1 MRGDPADL
9 SARRSN
15 FVYDPGCLPG
25 GSSKLDTKLE
35 HVPLT
40 PDPSLREA
48 LRASG
53 PLLPPLVVFC
63 VARLLMVAAARSV
76 GVDGWTAAAWAR
88 FDSVHYLGIA
98 TTGYEYFSCDRLGG
112 PSWETCGN
120 AAWFPLYPWM
130 LRPLIALGVAPA
142 TAGAWVA
149 GVAALGMLLV
159 LWNVFLRNR
168 GLRGWLVLAMAAVFP
183 GAVYQH
189 AIFPTSLALLGLILA
204 ASFVA
209 RGRWGPAG
217 IAGAG
222 VALSYVTGVLVSIPN
237 GVTALLRT
245 RAIRPALL
253 AAGLAA
259 SGFVLVLA
267 LHQLLLGHWDAFYWV
282 HRKGFPAMARPLDA
296 FLAVVDPAFHAVN
309 HRHRMIAAQAIT
321 VAVLVALGVG
331 MAWTRRRRADA
342 TRAWAVVAALVFWI
356 FPLLVG
362 RGVSLYRSDALVL
375 PVVLLLAE
383 LPPWMLAALV
393 IWLAVLAEQMA
404 RLFFLGYL
412 I

>member
-1 MRGDPADL
+1 MPRTPEPAL
-9 SARRSN
+9 S
-15 FVYDPGCLPG
+15 G
-25 GSSKLDTKLE
+25 
-35 HVPLT
+35 
-40 PDPSLREA
+40 A
-48 LRASG
+48 LRASAAV
-53 PLLPPLVVFC
+53 LPPLGVFC
-63 VARLLMVAAARSV
+63 AARLLLVEAARAV
-76 GVDGWTAAAWAR
+76 GVDGWTAAAWKR

-98 TTGYEYFSCDRLGG
+98 TTGYEYFSCERLGG
-112 PSWETCGN
+112 PPSETCGN
-120 AAWFPLYPWM
+120 AAWFPLYPWL
-130 LRPLIALGVAPA
+130 LRPLIALGLAPE
-142 TAGAWVA
+142 TAGAAAA

-159 LWNVFLRNR
+159 LWNVFLRHR

-189 AIFPTSLALLGLILA
+189 AIFPTSLALLGLVLA
-204 ASFVA
+204 ASFVD
-209 RGRWGPAG
+209 RGRWGLAG
-217 IAGAG
+217 VAGAG

-237 GVTALLRT
+237 GATAFLRS

-253 AAGLAA
+253 AGGLVA
-259 SGFVLVLA
+259 SGFLGVLV

-282 HRKGFPAMARPLDA
+282 HRKGFPAMARPVHA
-296 FLAVVDPAFHAVN
+296 FLAVIDPAFHAVN

-321 VAVLVALGVG
+321 VAVLVALGLGV
-331 MAWTRRRRADA
+331 AWTRRRRPDA
-342 TRAWAVVAALVFWI
+342 VRAWAVVAALVFWI

-383 LPPWMLAALV
+383 LPPWVLGALV